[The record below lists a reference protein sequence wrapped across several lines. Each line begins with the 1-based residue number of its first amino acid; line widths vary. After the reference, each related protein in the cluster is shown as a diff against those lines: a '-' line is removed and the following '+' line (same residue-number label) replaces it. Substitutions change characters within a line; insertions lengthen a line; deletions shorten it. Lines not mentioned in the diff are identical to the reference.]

1 MKRNVLLALLLIAV
15 LGIGGYFIIREFT
28 HRPVEATAS
37 EYYTCPMHPSVR
49 SDRPG
54 ACPVCGMA
62 LVKKSSA
69 DKEDTT
75 VSVGMA
81 EVSMSSLQRVMA
93 NVSTVAVA
101 RSTIT
106 RTIDA
111 VGVVSF
117 SEKLQAT
124 VAARFRG
131 RISMAHVNFTGQRV
145 AKDEPLFDLYSPDL
159 IVAQREYVLA
169 RERSSDSSSMTG
181 EINRQMLASSEE
193 RLRTHFGVTPD
204 QIAELA
210 SSGAV
215 LENLT
220 FHSPMGGTVLENNV
234 REGMYVDEGMVL
246 YKLADLSRVWIILDV
261 YEQDL
266 RFIRDGAEVEVR
278 SDVYPGEYFLAKVLF
293 IDPVVNDETRTIRV
307 RLEAP
312 NLHGKLK
319 PNMYIRGSIQLP
331 ARKALVVPRQAVIST
346 GRQNIVWV
354 EVGPNRFTP
363 RGVVTGIT
371 TESETEIL
379 EGLQEGELVAAT
391 GGYLIGSENSL
402 SLPPGTASA
411 PAPAPP
417 APPKRGGEHSSKV
430 KPVDVQVDVDYGYE
444 PDEVHVKAGIP
455 VRLNFIRHE
464 DSDCSREV
472 VIKALNIRRE
482 LPKGKLVTIAFTPG
496 SPGTIGFE
504 CGMGMLQGKIIVE

>member
-1 MKRNVLLALLLIAV
+1 MKRNVVLVVLLITV
-15 LGIGGYFIIREFT
+15 LATGAYLVIREFT
-28 HRPVEATAS
+28 HRPDQLSES
-37 EYYTCPMHPSVR
+37 EYYTCPMHPVVR

-62 LVKKSSA
+62 LVKKSS
-69 DKEDTT
+69 DSRQDTT
-75 VSVGMA
+75 VSAGLA

-131 RISMAHVNFTGQRV
+131 RINKVYVNFTGRRV
-145 AKDEPLFDLYSPDL
+145 AQDEPLFDLYSPDL
-159 IVAQREYVLA
+159 IVAQREYLIA

-181 EINRQMLASSEE
+181 DINRQMLTSSEE
-193 RLRTHFGVTPD
+193 RLRIHFGLTPG
-204 QIAELA
+204 QIREVA
-210 SSGAV
+210 SSRAV
-215 LENLT
+215 REYLT
-220 FHSPMGGTVLENNV
+220 FHSPVGGTVLEKNV
-234 REGMYVDEGMVL
+234 QEGMYVDEGMVL
-246 YKLADLSRVWIILDV
+246 YKLADLSRVWIILDI

-266 RFIRDGAEVEVR
+266 RFIREGAEVEVR

-293 IDPVVNDETRTIRV
+293 IDPVVNGETRTIRV

-331 ARKALVVPRQAVIST
+331 SRKVLVVPRAAVIST
-346 GRQNIVWV
+346 GRQEIVWV
-354 EVGPNRFTP
+354 EVGQNRFEP
-363 RGVVTGIT
+363 RGVTAGIT
-371 TESETEIL
+371 TASETEIL
-379 EGLQEGELVAAT
+379 EGLNEGERVAAT
-391 GGYLIGSENSL
+391 GGYLIGSENAL
-402 SLPPGTASA
+402 SLRPGTSSVSA
-411 PAPAPP
+411 PVFPT
-417 APPKRGGEHSSKV
+417 PPKLGPRHSPKL
-430 KPVDVQVDVDYGYE
+430 KPVDVRIDVDYGYE
-444 PDEVHVKAGIP
+444 PEEVHVKAGIP

-472 VIKALNIRRE
+472 VFKTLNIRRD
-482 LPKGKLVTIAFTPG
+482 LPKGKSVTVEFTP
-496 SPGTIGFE
+496 SSRGTIGFE
-504 CGMGMLQGKIIVE
+504 CGMGMLQGKIIVD